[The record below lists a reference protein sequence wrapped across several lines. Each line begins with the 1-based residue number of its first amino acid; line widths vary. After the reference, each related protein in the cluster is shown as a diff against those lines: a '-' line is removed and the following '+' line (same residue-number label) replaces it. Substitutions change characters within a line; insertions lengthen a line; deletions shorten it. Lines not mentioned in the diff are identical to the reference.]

1 MSRALNALSL
11 DEKAVLE
18 ELLRND
24 IGDRTEGVESSKYYL
39 ADQLNRASLSIP
51 ANIAEGNGR
60 FLPKDRRNFF
70 VIARGSAQECLP
82 LLEVAKRR
90 SLITTEQHLGL
101 VQELEV
107 IVKMISGLI
116 RRENEKGK

>member
-1 MSRALNALSL
+1 MPFILENLNVYQ
-11 DEKAVLE
+11 KAVAFA
-18 ELLRND
+18 
-24 IGDRTEGVESSKYYL
+24 DRISGLTESFPKGKDYL

-70 VIARGSAQECLP
+70 VIARGSAQECLS

-90 SLITTEQHLGL
+90 NLITEEEHAEL
-101 VQELEV
+101 VEDLEI

-116 RRENEKGK
+116 RRENEKK

>member
-1 MSRALNALSL
+1 MPFILENLNVYQ
-11 DEKAVLE
+11 KAV
-18 ELLRND
+18 D
-24 IGDRTEGVESSKYYL
+24 FADRISGLTESFPKGKYYL

-70 VIARGSAQECLP
+70 VIARGSAQECRP
-82 LLEVAKRR
+82 LLEVARWR
-90 SLITTEQHLGL
+90 DLITEEEHAELIQN
-101 VQELEV
+101 LEV

-116 RRENEKGK
+116 RRVDEERK

>member
-1 MSRALNALSL
+1 MQAVAELSSLSRIT
-11 DEKAVLE
+11 
-18 ELLRND
+18 R
-24 IGDRTEGVESSKYYL
+24 ITHL
-39 ADQLNRASLSIP
+39 ADQLNWASLSIP

-70 VIARGSAQECLP
+70 VIARAPAQECLP

-90 SLITTEQHLGL
+90 GL
-101 VQELEV
+101 VTKEDHAELIHELEV

-116 RRENEKGK
+116 GRTDKKTG

>member
-1 MSRALNALSL
+1 MALQDLTPQPS
-11 DEKAVLE
+11 
-18 ELLRND
+18 
-24 IGDRTEGVESSKYYL
+24 ESFPKGKYYL

-70 VIARGSAQECLP
+70 VIARASAQECLP

-90 SLITTEQHLGL
+90 GLIKEQEHAELA
-101 VQELEV
+101 QDLEV
-107 IVKMISGLI
+107 IVKMICGLI
-116 RRENEKGK
+116 RRADMTAK